1 MLPAIPTA
9 RAQVITNTASAQWT
23 QDGQAGQAL
32 SNRVDVTVTP
42 PPPERPTIATSR
54 LMNGGGNKSA
64 PIATTS
70 CSRPAERDATRT
82 HGLSGAYAGNSIAP
96 TPEPKRSGKG

>member
-1 MLPAIPTA
+1 MALRAIFSGFVTALVAAAMLPAIPTA

-42 PPPERPTIATSR
+42 PPPERPTLATHR
-54 LMNGGGNKSA
+54 LMNGGRN
-64 PIATTS
+64 
-70 CSRPAERDATRT
+70 
-82 HGLSGAYAGNSIAP
+82 NSPP
-96 TPEPKRSGKG
+96 TPPTPSTTTQRGGCGKGGDA